1 MPVVAAARLEGHI
14 YHGDSVRYHGSRV
27 TLTDEILGIGI
38 VGFPHGEN
46 DSLRVGFE
54 RTCRHAVCITAG
66 PNLFCH
72 TESRPRFRPARVECG
87 MGEYFGYL
95 GSGHSVLLRR
105 FEMVLERGIGQSL
118 RHQGHYGYDGT
129 VAERKQI
136 VPAPY
141 FPEKNII
148 VQTCKFGGKFSE
160 RVASGSLLDF
170 YL

>member
-1 MPVVAAARLEGHI
+1 
-14 YHGDSVRYHGSRV
+14 
-27 TLTDEILGIGI
+27 
-38 VGFPHGEN
+38 
-46 DSLRVGFE
+46 
-54 RTCRHAVCITAG
+54 
-66 PNLFCH
+66 
-72 TESRPRFRPARVECG
+72 

-136 VPAPY
+136 VPAPH

-160 RVASGSLLDF
+160 RIASGSLLDF
-170 YL
+170 TCDFAMIGKIKVNNKANDATFVFIRYDF